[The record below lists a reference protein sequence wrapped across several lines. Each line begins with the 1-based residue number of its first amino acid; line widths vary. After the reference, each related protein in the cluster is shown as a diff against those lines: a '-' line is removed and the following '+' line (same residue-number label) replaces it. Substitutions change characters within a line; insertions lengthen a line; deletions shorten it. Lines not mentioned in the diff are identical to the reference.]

1 MKYMCG
7 IESIDHHS
15 VVDWA
20 REEAYQMGEIGFTTN
35 FPNTSDIF
43 RPRNIDLN
51 ASLEPAEDESAIVKA
66 AQTLHNKISKMK
78 QRKATVDT
86 NPTLLINAYDW
97 VDDKLLAAGRRRRE
111 KDYSRLRAMV
121 VELFELEYPPPRPNY
136 VDVLVK
142 LRPAMSSDLVH
153 VQCLISTT
161 LF

>member
-1 MKYMCG
+1 
-7 IESIDHHS
+7 
-15 VVDWA
+15 
-20 REEAYQMGEIGFTTN
+20 MGEIGFTTN

-51 ASLEPAEDESAIVKA
+51 APLEPAEDESAVVKA

-111 KDYSRLRAMV
+111 KEYRRLRARV

-142 LRPAMSSDLVH
+142 PRPAMGGDLVH
-153 VQCLISTT
+153 VQSLTNTT

>member
-1 MKYMCG
+1 
-7 IESIDHHS
+7 
-15 VVDWA
+15 
-20 REEAYQMGEIGFTTN
+20 MGEIGFTTN

-51 ASLEPAEDESAIVKA
+51 APLEPAEDESAVV
-66 AQTLHNKISKMK
+66 QTLHNKISKMK

-111 KDYSRLRAMV
+111 KDYRRLRARV
-121 VELFELEYPPPRPNY
+121 VELFELEYPPPQPNY

-142 LRPAMSSDLVH
+142 PRLAMGSNLVH
-153 VQCLISTT
+153 VQCLINAT
-161 LF
+161 LFQSKVH